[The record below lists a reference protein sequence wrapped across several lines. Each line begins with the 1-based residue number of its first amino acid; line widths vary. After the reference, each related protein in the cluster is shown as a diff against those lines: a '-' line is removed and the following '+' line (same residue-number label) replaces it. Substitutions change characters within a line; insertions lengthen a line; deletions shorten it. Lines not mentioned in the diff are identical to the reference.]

1 MMSDSFL
8 SDAGWL
14 FFAAWSVVIGAV
26 SIAAFGH
33 DLLPSKAR
41 LFSLQKAGLQK
52 TPSYDPLVSG
62 NSSSS
67 LAVFPSDSLL
77 PAAHK

>member
-26 SIAAFGH
+26 SIAAFGR
-33 DLLPSKAR
+33 DLLPLKAR
-41 LFSLQKAGLQK
+41 LVGPQKTGLQKARVID
-52 TPSYDPLVSG
+52 PSASG
-62 NSSSS
+62 NSTAH
-67 LAVFPSDSLL
+67 LGILHADSLL
-77 PAAHK
+77 SPARK

>member
-14 FFAAWSVVIGAV
+14 FFTAWSVVIGAV

-41 LFSLQKAGLQK
+41 FFSLQKAAIRK
-52 TPSYDPLVSG
+52 TPSYDPTVSG
-62 NSSSS
+62 NFTSP
-67 LAVFPSDSLL
+67 LAVFHTDSLR
-77 PAAHK
+77 PVVRK

>member
-33 DLLPSKAR
+33 DLLPSRTVIKSRFRA
-41 LFSLQKAGLQK
+41 
-52 TPSYDPLVSG
+52 
-62 NSSSS
+62 NSSNSGPSS
-67 LAVFPSDSLL
+67 NSGAR
-77 PAAHK
+77 